1 MKPGEIWPQVL
12 AAACIVEQFLK
23 DADWVVGGGKR
34 MSFSQ
39 YIFFF
44 SKICFKFNEMI
55 KKIIDLSFIHSSN
68 NSSV

>member
-34 MSFSQ
+34 MSFSK
-39 YIFFF
+39 YIFF
-44 SKICFKFNEMI
+44 
-55 KKIIDLSFIHSSN
+55 
-68 NSSV
+68 SVKYVSGLMK